1 MVDVPSGLSPGTII
15 GSYEVVGSIG
25 EGGMGEV
32 YRARDHK
39 LERDVAIKIIP
50 LAFSAEP
57 DRLARFEREA
67 RMLAALNHPHIGAI
81 YGVEEFA
88 GGQALVLE
96 FVEGET
102 LAHMLGKERRR
113 GGGLPLHD
121 VILIAKQIATALE
134 AAHDRGIVHRDLKP
148 ANIKIAPGGQVKVLD
163 FGLAKAA
170 DAVRVDGAADVS
182 LAGDGLS
189 AGLIL
194 GTAAYMS
201 PEQAR
206 GQATD
211 KRTDIWAFGCV
222 VYELLTGRRAFAG
235 ETTSD
240 TIASVLTGE
249 PDWTALP
256 AATPPGVMQL
266 LQRCLTKDPFHRL
279 RDIGDA
285 RIALETSEHAARADA
300 AWRALTV
307 VARAPRDRSRSDGC
321 RRRRNGALGRASFAF
336 DDPGATAGRPFL
348 SDAAA
353 GYSIPP
359 HGRHHISG
367 ALSRRNTTGVDCA
380 HASALDGHL
389 AAANCGPRRQ
399 APAGYRRRVVDVLV
413 AGRAR
418 DRVLQRGSIETD
430 QRRRRGRDHDLPR
443 PGGTVQRYVEQ

>member
-1 MVDVPSGLSPGTII
+1 
-15 GSYEVVGSIG
+15 
-25 EGGMGEV
+25 
-32 YRARDHK
+32 
-39 LERDVAIKIIP
+39 
-50 LAFSAEP
+50 
-57 DRLARFEREA
+57 
-67 RMLAALNHPHIGAI
+67 
-81 YGVEEFA
+81 
-88 GGQALVLE
+88 VLE

-134 AAHDRGIVHRDLKP
+134 AAHERGIVHRDLKP

-285 RIALETSEHAARADA
+285 RIALETSEHAARPTPPGGHSRWWPGRLVTA
-300 AWRALTV
+300 AVLMAVVVGVMGLWGVLRSPSTTPAPPQVVPAFVLVFSAPTV
-307 VARAPRDRSRSDGC
+307 VQPVSMAPQMAPFVTLLHEQTQAVAGSAASALVG
-321 RRRRNGALGRASFAF
+321 GAPAPA
-336 DDPGATAGRPFL
+336 
-348 SDAAA
+348 AAA
-353 GYSIPP
+353 GNNRVS
-359 HGRHHISG
+359 GFSGNAMALATVWCHI
-367 ALSRRNTTGVDCA
+367 
-380 HASALDGHL
+380 
-389 AAANCGPRRQ
+389 
-399 APAGYRRRVVDVLV
+399 
-413 AGRAR
+413 
-418 DRVLQRGSIETD
+418 E
-430 QRRRRGRDHDLPR
+430 
-443 PGGTVQRYVEQ
+443 